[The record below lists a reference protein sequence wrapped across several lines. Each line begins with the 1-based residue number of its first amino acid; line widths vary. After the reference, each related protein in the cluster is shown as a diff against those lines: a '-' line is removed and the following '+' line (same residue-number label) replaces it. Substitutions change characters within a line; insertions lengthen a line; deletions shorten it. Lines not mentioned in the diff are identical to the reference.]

1 MRMQTIFFIALA
13 VAIVLFIVKNREGL
27 RWDRGFAGFRPAV
40 TGVIT
45 EGNLEIAGNPVEDVA
60 IKAMM
65 IKKIVDATTEEIFR
79 TKGLKMFPIET
90 VFIQVFDS
98 PDKIKELKQN
108 RPDVYQ
114 AYVKFLQARDKD
126 AVLTR
131 NGDGTDQEQLA
142 RAALISYLDQ
152 LKRDQDYATVPDN
165 VPATY
170 RCRFLLLETERFY
183 GTEVDVIAIGDETGI
198 KIQGITSQPLKD
210 GNKLRA
216 FQDTLKAGEWMPY
229 DTIANA
235 NVPNKSALSLVDKA
249 IKSKWGDGDD
259 QRYLNTIDQIVAN
272 DYDENYGLTEG
283 MKQFENPN
291 TPYLR

>member
-13 VAIVLFIVKNREGL
+13 VAIVLYVVKTREGL

-40 TGVIT
+40 SGVIT
-45 EGNLEIAGNPVEDVA
+45 DGNLEIAGNPVEDVA
-60 IKAMM
+60 VKALM
-65 IKKIVDATTEEIFR
+65 IKKILDATVQEIYD
-79 TKGLKMFPIET
+79 KNGLKMFPIET

-98 PDKIKELKQN
+98 PDKMKELKQN
-108 RPDVYQ
+108 RPDVYD

-131 NGDGTDQEQLA
+131 DGNGTEQEELA
-142 RAALISYLDQ
+142 RASLISYLET

-183 GTEVDVIAIGDETGI
+183 GTEVDVIAMGDDTGI

-210 GNKLRA
+210 GEPIKA
-216 FQDTLKAGEWMPY
+216 FKETLKAGEWMPY

-235 NVPNKSALSLVDKA
+235 NVPNKSALALAEQA
-249 IKSKWGDGDD
+249 IKDKWGEDFQTYEATATADVG
-259 QRYLNTIDQIVAN
+259 
-272 DYDENYGLTEG
+272 
-283 MKQFENPN
+283 QFNPPV

>member
-1 MRMQTIFFIALA
+1 MRMQTIFFIVLA
-13 VAIVLFIVKNREGL
+13 VAIVGYLVMNREGL
-27 RWDRGFAGFRPAV
+27 RWDRRFAGFRPAV

-45 EGNLEIAGNPVEDVA
+45 EGDLEITGNPVEDVA
-60 IKAMM
+60 VKAMM
-65 IKKIVDATTEEIFR
+65 IKKILDATTEEIFR

-90 VFIQVFDS
+90 VFIQVFDT
-98 PDKIKELKQN
+98 PNKIKELKQK
-108 RPDVYQ
+108 RPDVYE

-142 RAALISYLDQ
+142 RAALISYLEQ

-183 GTEVDVIAIGDETGI
+183 GTEVDVIAIGDEDGI

-210 GNKLRA
+210 GDKIKA
-216 FQDTLKAGEWMPY
+216 FQNQLQVGEWLPY

-235 NVPNKSALSLVDKA
+235 NVPNKSALALAEKA
-249 IKSKWGDGDD
+249 IKDKWGDGDD

-272 DYDENYGLTEG
+272 KYDENYGL
-283 MKQFENPN
+283 
-291 TPYLR
+291 

>member
-1 MRMQTIFFIALA
+1 MRMQTIFFIVLA
-13 VAIVLFIVKNREGL
+13 VAIVGYLVMNREGL

-45 EGNLEIAGNPVEDVA
+45 EGNLEITGNPVDDVA
-60 IKAMM
+60 VKAMM
-65 IKKIVDATTEEIFR
+65 IKKILDATTEEIFR

-98 PDKIKELKQN
+98 PDKIKELKQK
-108 RPDVYQ
+108 RPDVYD

-142 RAALISYLDQ
+142 RAALISYLEQ

-183 GTEVDVIAIGDETGI
+183 GTEVDVIAIGDEDGI

-210 GNKLRA
+210 GDKIKA
-216 FQDTLKAGEWMPY
+216 FQNQLQVGEWLPY

-235 NVPNKSALSLVDKA
+235 NVPNKSALTLAEKA
-249 IKSKWGDGDD
+249 IKDKWGDGDD
-259 QRYLNTIDQIVAN
+259 QRYLNTIDQIVSN
-272 DYDENYGLTEG
+272 KYDENYGL
-283 MKQFENPN
+283 
-291 TPYLR
+291 

>member
-1 MRMQTIFFIALA
+1 MQTIFFIALA
-13 VAIVLFIVKNREGL
+13 VAIVLYVMKNREGL

-40 TGVIT
+40 SGVVT
-45 EGNLEIAGNPVEDVA
+45 EGNLEITGNPVEDVA
-60 IKAMM
+60 IKALM
-65 IKKIVDATTEEIFR
+65 IKKILDATVQEIYN
-79 TKGLKMFPIET
+79 KNGLKMFPIET

-98 PDKIKELKQN
+98 PDKIKELKQK
-108 RPDVYQ
+108 RPDVYD

-131 NGDGTDQEQLA
+131 NGDGTAQEELA
-142 RAALISYLDQ
+142 RASLISYLET

-183 GTEVDVIAIGDETGI
+183 GTEVDVIAMGDETGI

-210 GNKLRA
+210 GEPIKA
-216 FQDTLKAGEWMPY
+216 FKDTLKAGEWMPY
-229 DTIANA
+229 NTIANA
-235 NVPNKSALSLVDKA
+235 NVPNKSALALAEQA
-249 IKSKWGDGDD
+249 IKDKWGEDFQTYEATATADVG
-259 QRYLNTIDQIVAN
+259 
-272 DYDENYGLTEG
+272 
-283 MKQFENPN
+283 QFNPPV

>member
-1 MRMQTIFFIALA
+1 MRMQTIFFIVLA
-13 VAIVLFIVKNREGL
+13 VAIVGYLVMNREGL

-45 EGNLEIAGNPVEDVA
+45 EGDLEITGNPVEDVA
-60 IKAMM
+60 VKAMM
-65 IKKIVDATTEEIFR
+65 IKKILDATTEEIFR

-90 VFIQVFDS
+90 VFIQVFDT
-98 PDKIKELKQN
+98 PNKIKELKQK
-108 RPDVYQ
+108 RPDVYE

-131 NGDGTDQEQLA
+131 NGDGNEQEQFA
-142 RAALISYLDQ
+142 RSSLINYLET
-152 LKRDQDYATVPDN
+152 LKRDQDYNTVPDN

-198 KIQGITSQPLKD
+198 KIQGITSQPLKNGD
-210 GNKLRA
+210 KIKA
-216 FQDTLKAGEWMPY
+216 FQNQLQVGEWLPY

-235 NVPNKSALSLVDKA
+235 NVPNKSALALAEKA
-249 IKSKWGDGDD
+249 IKDKWGDGDD

-272 DYDENYGLTEG
+272 KYDENYGL
-283 MKQFENPN
+283 
-291 TPYLR
+291 

>member
-45 EGNLEIAGNPVEDVA
+45 EGNLEITGTPVEDVA
-60 IKAMM
+60 VKAMM
-65 IKKIVDATTEEIFR
+65 IKKILDATVEEIFR

-142 RAALISYLDQ
+142 RAALISYLEQ

-249 IKSKWGDGDD
+249 IKDKWGEDF
-259 QRYLNTIDQIVAN
+259 QTYESTAVA
-272 DYDENYGLTEG
+272 DVG
-283 MKQFENPN
+283 QFNPPV

>member
-1 MRMQTIFFIALA
+1 MQTIFFIALA

-40 TGVIT
+40 SGVIT
-45 EGNLEIAGNPVEDVA
+45 EGNLEITGTPVEDVA
-60 IKAMM
+60 VKAMM
-65 IKKIVDATTEEIFR
+65 IKKILDATVEEIFR

-142 RAALISYLDQ
+142 RAALISYLEQ

-249 IKSKWGDGDD
+249 IKDKWGEDF
-259 QRYLNTIDQIVAN
+259 QTYESTAVA
-272 DYDENYGLTEG
+272 DVG
-283 MKQFENPN
+283 QFNPPV

>member
-1 MRMQTIFFIALA
+1 MRMQTIFFIVLA
-13 VAIVLFIVKNREGL
+13 VAIVGYLVMNREGL

-45 EGNLEIAGNPVEDVA
+45 EGDLEITGNPVEDVA
-60 IKAMM
+60 VKAMM
-65 IKKIVDATTEEIFR
+65 IKKILDATTEEIFR

-90 VFIQVFDS
+90 VFIQVFDT
-98 PDKIKELKQN
+98 PNKIKELKQN
-108 RPDVYQ
+108 RPDVYE

-131 NGDGTDQEQLA
+131 NGDGNEQEQFA
-142 RAALISYLDQ
+142 RSSLINYLET
-152 LKRDQDYATVPDN
+152 LKRDQDYNTVPDN

-198 KIQGITSQPLKD
+198 KIQGITSQPLKNGD
-210 GNKLRA
+210 KIKA
-216 FQDTLKAGEWMPY
+216 FQNQLQVGEWLPY

-235 NVPNKSALSLVDKA
+235 NVPNKSALALAEKA
-249 IKSKWGDGDD
+249 IKDKWGDGDD
-259 QRYLNTIDQIVAN
+259 QRYLNTIDQIVSN
-272 DYDENYGLTEG
+272 KYDENYGL
-283 MKQFENPN
+283 
-291 TPYLR
+291 

>member
-1 MRMQTIFFIALA
+1 MQTIFFIALA
-13 VAIVLFIVKNREGL
+13 VAIVLYVVKNREGL

-40 TGVIT
+40 SGVIT
-45 EGNLEIAGNPVEDVA
+45 DGDLEIIGNPVEDVA
-60 IKAMM
+60 VKALM
-65 IKKIVDATTEEIFR
+65 IKKILDATVQDIYD
-79 TKGLKMFPIET
+79 KNGLKMFPIET

-98 PDKIKELKQN
+98 PDKIKELKQK
-108 RPDVYQ
+108 RPDVYD

-131 NGDGTDQEQLA
+131 DGNGTEQERLA
-142 RAALISYLDQ
+142 RASLISYLDT

-183 GTEVDVIAIGDETGI
+183 GTEVDVIAMGDETGI

-210 GNKLRA
+210 GEPIKA
-216 FQDTLKAGEWMPY
+216 FKDTLKAGEWMPY
-229 DTIANA
+229 DTIANT
-235 NVPNKSALSLVDKA
+235 NVPNKSALALAEKA
-249 IKSKWGDGDD
+249 IKDKWGEDFQTYEATAMADVG
-259 QRYLNTIDQIVAN
+259 
-272 DYDENYGLTEG
+272 
-283 MKQFENPN
+283 QFNPPV

>member
-1 MRMQTIFFIALA
+1 MQTIFFIVLA
-13 VAIVLFIVKNREGL
+13 VAIVGYLVMNREGL

-45 EGNLEIAGNPVEDVA
+45 EGNLEISGNPVEDVA
-60 IKAMM
+60 VKALM
-65 IKKIVDATTEEIFR
+65 IKKIVDATVDEIFR

-90 VFIQVFDS
+90 IFIQVFDS

-108 RPDVYQ
+108 RPDVYE

-131 NGDGTDQEQLA
+131 NGDGTEQEQLA
-142 RAALISYLDQ
+142 RSALVSYLDT
-152 LKRDQDYATVPDN
+152 LKRDQNYNTVPDN

-183 GTEVDVIAIGDETGI
+183 GTEVDMIAIGDENGI

-210 GNKLRA
+210 GEPIKA
-216 FQDTLKAGEWMPY
+216 FRDQLQVGEWMPY

-235 NVPNKSALSLVDKA
+235 NVPNKSAMALVDKA
-249 IKSKWGDGDD
+249 IKAKWGDGDD
-259 QRYLNTIDQIVAN
+259 KRYIETIEASNEWLAN
-272 DYDENYGLTEG
+272 NPDD
-283 MKQFENPN
+283 FENPD

>member
-249 IKSKWGDGDD
+249 IKSKWGEDF
-259 QRYLNTIDQIVAN
+259 QTYESTAVA
-272 DYDENYGLTEG
+272 DVG
-283 MKQFENPN
+283 QFNPPV

>member
-13 VAIVLFIVKNREGL
+13 VAIVGYLVMNREGL

-45 EGNLEIAGNPVEDVA
+45 EGNLEISGNPVEDVA
-60 IKAMM
+60 VKALM
-65 IKKIVDATTEEIFR
+65 IKKILDATVDEIFR

-90 VFIQVFDS
+90 IFIQVFDS

-108 RPDVYQ
+108 RPDVYE

-131 NGDGTDQEQLA
+131 NGDGTEQEKLA
-142 RAALISYLDQ
+142 RSALVSYLDQ
-152 LKRDQDYATVPDN
+152 LKRDQNYNTVPDN

-183 GTEVDVIAIGDETGI
+183 GTEVDVIAIGDENGI

-210 GNKLRA
+210 GEPIKA
-216 FQDTLKAGEWMPY
+216 FQDKLKVGEWMPY

-235 NVPNKSALSLVDKA
+235 NVPNKSALALVDKA
-249 IKSKWGDGDD
+249 IKEKWGDGEDK
-259 QRYLNTIDQIVAN
+259 RYTETERIAQEWLAAN
-272 DYDENYGLTEG
+272 PDEDTTN
-283 MKQFENPN
+283 MN
-291 TPYLR
+291 

>member
-249 IKSKWGDGDD
+249 IKAKWGDGDD

>member
-1 MRMQTIFFIALA
+1 MQTIFFIALA
-13 VAIVLFIVKNREGL
+13 VAIVGYLVMNREGL

-45 EGNLEIAGNPVEDVA
+45 EGNLEISGNPVEDVA
-60 IKAMM
+60 VKALM
-65 IKKIVDATTEEIFR
+65 IKKILDATVDEIFR

-90 VFIQVFDS
+90 IFIQVFDS

-108 RPDVYQ
+108 RPDVYE

-131 NGDGTDQEQLA
+131 NGDGTEQEKLA
-142 RAALISYLDQ
+142 RSALVSYLDQ
-152 LKRDQDYATVPDN
+152 LKRDQNYNTVPDN

-183 GTEVDVIAIGDETGI
+183 GTEVDVIAIGDENGI

-210 GNKLRA
+210 GEPIKA
-216 FQDTLKAGEWMPY
+216 FQDKLKVGEWMPY

-235 NVPNKSALSLVDKA
+235 NVPNKSALALVDKA
-249 IKSKWGDGDD
+249 IKEKWGDGEDK
-259 QRYLNTIDQIVAN
+259 RYTETERIAQEWLAAN
-272 DYDENYGLTEG
+272 PDEDTTN
-283 MKQFENPN
+283 MN
-291 TPYLR
+291 

>member
-249 IKSKWGDGDD
+249 IKSKWGDG
-259 QRYLNTIDQIVAN
+259 R
-272 DYDENYGLTEG
+272 
-283 MKQFENPN
+283 
-291 TPYLR
+291 

>member
-1 MRMQTIFFIALA
+1 MRMQTIFFIVLA
-13 VAIVLFIVKNREGL
+13 VAIVGYLVMNREGL

-45 EGNLEIAGNPVEDVA
+45 EGNLEITGNPVDDVA
-60 IKAMM
+60 VKAMM
-65 IKKIVDATTEEIFR
+65 IKKILDATTEEIFR

-98 PDKIKELKQN
+98 PDKIKELKQK
-108 RPDVYQ
+108 RPDVYD

-142 RAALISYLDQ
+142 RAALISYLEQ

-183 GTEVDVIAIGDETGI
+183 GTEVDVIAIGDEDGI
-198 KIQGITSQPLKD
+198 KIQGITSQPLKNGD
-210 GNKLRA
+210 KIKA
-216 FQDTLKAGEWMPY
+216 FQNQLQVGEWLPY

-235 NVPNKSALSLVDKA
+235 NVPNKSALALAEKA
-249 IKSKWGDGDD
+249 IKDKWGEDF
-259 QRYLNTIDQIVAN
+259 QTYESTAVA
-272 DYDENYGLTEG
+272 DVG
-283 MKQFENPN
+283 QFNPPV

>member
-1 MRMQTIFFIALA
+1 MQTIFFIALA
-13 VAIVLFIVKNREGL
+13 VAIVLYVVKNREGL

-40 TGVIT
+40 SGVIT
-45 EGNLEIAGNPVEDVA
+45 EGNLDITGNPVEDVA
-60 IKAMM
+60 VKALM
-65 IKKIVDATTEEIFR
+65 IKKILDATVQEIYD
-79 TKGLKMFPIET
+79 KNGLKMFPIET

-98 PDKIKELKQN
+98 PDKMKELKQN
-108 RPDVYQ
+108 RPDVYD

-131 NGDGTDQEQLA
+131 DGNGTEQERLA
-142 RAALISYLDQ
+142 RASLISYLDT

-183 GTEVDVIAIGDETGI
+183 GTEVDVIAMGDETGI

-210 GNKLRA
+210 GEPIKA
-216 FQDTLKAGEWMPY
+216 FKDTLKAGEWMPY
-229 DTIANA
+229 DTIANT
-235 NVPNKSALSLVDKA
+235 NVPNKSALALAEKA
-249 IKSKWGDGDD
+249 IKDKWGEDFQTYEATAMADVG
-259 QRYLNTIDQIVAN
+259 
-272 DYDENYGLTEG
+272 
-283 MKQFENPN
+283 QFNPPV

>member
-235 NVPNKSALSLVDKA
+235 NVPNKSALALAEKA
-249 IKSKWGDGDD
+249 IKDKWGDGDD

-272 DYDENYGLTEG
+272 KYDENYGL
-283 MKQFENPN
+283 
-291 TPYLR
+291 

>member
-1 MRMQTIFFIALA
+1 MQTIFFIVLA
-13 VAIVLFIVKNREGL
+13 VAIVGYLVMNREGL

-45 EGNLEIAGNPVEDVA
+45 EGNLEISGNPVEDVA
-60 IKAMM
+60 VKALM
-65 IKKIVDATTEEIFR
+65 IKKIVDATVDEIFR

-90 VFIQVFDS
+90 IFIQVFDS

-108 RPDVYQ
+108 RPDVYE

-131 NGDGTDQEQLA
+131 NGDGTEQEQLA
-142 RAALISYLDQ
+142 RSALVSYLDT
-152 LKRDQDYATVPDN
+152 LKRDQDYNTVPDN

-183 GTEVDVIAIGDETGI
+183 GTEVDVIAIGDENGI

-210 GNKLRA
+210 GEPIKA
-216 FQDTLKAGEWMPY
+216 FRNQLQVGEWMPY

-235 NVPNKSALSLVDKA
+235 NVPNKSAMALVDKA
-249 IKSKWGDGDD
+249 IKAKWGDGDD
-259 QRYLNTIDQIVAN
+259 KRYIETIEASNEWLAN
-272 DYDENYGLTEG
+272 NPDD
-283 MKQFENPN
+283 FENPD

>member
-1 MRMQTIFFIALA
+1 MQTIFFIVLA
-13 VAIVLFIVKNREGL
+13 VAIVGYLVMNREGL

-45 EGNLEIAGNPVEDVA
+45 EGNLEISGNPVEDVA
-60 IKAMM
+60 VKALM
-65 IKKIVDATTEEIFR
+65 IKKIVDATVDEIFR

-90 VFIQVFDS
+90 IFIQVFDS

-108 RPDVYQ
+108 RPDVYE

-131 NGDGTDQEQLA
+131 NGDGTEQEQLA
-142 RAALISYLDQ
+142 RSALVSYLDT
-152 LKRDQDYATVPDN
+152 LKRDQNYNTVPDN

-183 GTEVDVIAIGDETGI
+183 GTEVDVIAIGDENGI

-210 GNKLRA
+210 GEPIKA
-216 FQDTLKAGEWMPY
+216 FRNQLQVGEWMPY

-235 NVPNKSALSLVDKA
+235 NVPNKSAMALVDKA
-249 IKSKWGDGDD
+249 IKAKWGDGDD
-259 QRYLNTIDQIVAN
+259 KRYIETIEASNEWLAN
-272 DYDENYGLTEG
+272 NPDD
-283 MKQFENPN
+283 FENPD

>member
-1 MRMQTIFFIALA
+1 MRMQTIFFIVLA
-13 VAIVLFIVKNREGL
+13 VAIVGYLVMNREGL

-45 EGNLEIAGNPVEDVA
+45 EGNLEITGNPVDDVA
-60 IKAMM
+60 VKAMM
-65 IKKIVDATTEEIFR
+65 IKKILDATTEEIFR

-98 PDKIKELKQN
+98 PDKIKELKQK
-108 RPDVYQ
+108 RPDVYD
-114 AYVKFLQARDKD
+114 AYVKFLQARDED

-142 RAALISYLDQ
+142 RAALISYLEQ

-183 GTEVDVIAIGDETGI
+183 GTEVDVIAIGDEDGI
-198 KIQGITSQPLKD
+198 KIQGITSQPLKNGD
-210 GNKLRA
+210 KIKA
-216 FQDTLKAGEWMPY
+216 FQNQLQVGEWLPY

-235 NVPNKSALSLVDKA
+235 NVPNKSALALAEKA
-249 IKSKWGDGDD
+249 IKDKWGDGEDK
-259 QRYLNTIDQIVAN
+259 RYSETVTAATKWLAAN
-272 DYDENYGLTEG
+272 PDEDTTN
-283 MKQFENPN
+283 MN
-291 TPYLR
+291 

>member
-1 MRMQTIFFIALA
+1 MQTIFLIVLA
-13 VAIVLFIVKNREGL
+13 VAIVGYLVMNREGL

-45 EGNLEIAGNPVEDVA
+45 EGDLEITGNPVEDVA
-60 IKAMM
+60 VKALM
-65 IKKIVDATTEEIFR
+65 IKKIVDATVDEIFR

-90 VFIQVFDS
+90 IFIQVFDS
-98 PDKIKELKQN
+98 PDKIKELKQK
-108 RPDVYQ
+108 RPDVYE

-131 NGDGTDQEQLA
+131 NGDGTEQEQLA
-142 RAALISYLDQ
+142 RTALINYLEA
-152 LKRDQDYATVPDN
+152 LKRDQDYNTVPDN

-183 GTEVDVIAIGDETGI
+183 GTEVDVIAIGDEDGI
-198 KIQGITSQPLKD
+198 KIQGITSQPLKNGD
-210 GNKLRA
+210 KIKAYQDKL
-216 FQDTLKAGEWMPY
+216 QVGEWMPY

-235 NVPNKSALSLVDKA
+235 NVPNKSALALAEQA
-249 IKSKWGDGDD
+249 IKDKWGEDFQTYETTATADVG
-259 QRYLNTIDQIVAN
+259 
-272 DYDENYGLTEG
+272 
-283 MKQFENPN
+283 QFNPPV

>member
-1 MRMQTIFFIALA
+1 MQTIFFIALA

-142 RAALISYLDQ
+142 RAALISYLEQ

-249 IKSKWGDGDD
+249 IKDKWGEDF
-259 QRYLNTIDQIVAN
+259 QTYESTAVA
-272 DYDENYGLTEG
+272 DVG
-283 MKQFENPN
+283 QFNPPV

>member
-249 IKSKWGDGDD
+249 IKAKWGEDF
-259 QRYLNTIDQIVAN
+259 QTYESTAVA
-272 DYDENYGLTEG
+272 DVG
-283 MKQFENPN
+283 QFNPPV

>member
-1 MRMQTIFFIALA
+1 MRMQTIFLIVLA
-13 VAIVLFIVKNREGL
+13 VAIVGYLVMNREGL

-60 IKAMM
+60 VKAMM
-65 IKKIVDATTEEIFR
+65 IKKILDATTQEIFN

-90 VFIQVFDS
+90 VFIQVFDT
-98 PDKIKELKQN
+98 PDKIKELKQK
-108 RPDVYQ
+108 RPDVYD

-131 NGDGTDQEQLA
+131 GGDGTKQEELA
-142 RAALISYLDQ
+142 RASLISYLDT
-152 LKRDQDYATVPDN
+152 LKRGQDYNTVPDN

-183 GTEVDVIAIGDETGI
+183 GTEVDVIAIGDEDGI
-198 KIQGITSQPLKD
+198 KIQGITSQPLKNGD
-210 GNKLRA
+210 KIKA
-216 FQDTLKAGEWMPY
+216 FQDKLQVGEWMPY
-229 DTIANA
+229 DTIANT
-235 NVPNKSALSLVDKA
+235 NVPNKSALALAEKA
-249 IKSKWGDGDD
+249 IKDKWGEDF
-259 QRYLNTIDQIVAN
+259 QTYESTAVA
-272 DYDENYGLTEG
+272 DVG
-283 MKQFENPN
+283 QFNPPV

>member
-1 MRMQTIFFIALA
+1 MRMQTIFFIVLA
-13 VAIVLFIVKNREGL
+13 VAIVGYLVMNREGL

-45 EGNLEIAGNPVEDVA
+45 EGNLEISGNPVEDVA
-60 IKAMM
+60 VKALM
-65 IKKIVDATTEEIFR
+65 IKKIVDATVDEIFR

-90 VFIQVFDS
+90 IFIQVFDS

-108 RPDVYQ
+108 RPDVYE

-131 NGDGTDQEQLA
+131 NGDGTEQEQLA
-142 RAALISYLDQ
+142 RSALVSYLDT
-152 LKRDQDYATVPDN
+152 LKRDQNYNTVPDN

-183 GTEVDVIAIGDETGI
+183 GTEVDVIAIGDENGI

-210 GNKLRA
+210 GEPIKA
-216 FQDTLKAGEWMPY
+216 FRNQLQVGEWMPY

-235 NVPNKSALSLVDKA
+235 NVPNKSAMALVDKA
-249 IKSKWGDGDD
+249 IKAKWGDGDD
-259 QRYLNTIDQIVAN
+259 KRYIETIEASNEWLAN
-272 DYDENYGLTEG
+272 NPDD
-283 MKQFENPN
+283 FENPD

>member
-1 MRMQTIFFIALA
+1 MRMQTIFFIVLA
-13 VAIVLFIVKNREGL
+13 VAIVGYLVMNREGL

-45 EGNLEIAGNPVEDVA
+45 EGNLEISGNPVEDVA
-60 IKAMM
+60 VKALM
-65 IKKIVDATTEEIFR
+65 IKKIVDATVDEIFR

-90 VFIQVFDS
+90 IFIQVFDS

-108 RPDVYQ
+108 RPDVYE

-131 NGDGTDQEQLA
+131 NGDGTEQEQLA
-142 RAALISYLDQ
+142 RSALVSYLDQ
-152 LKRDQDYATVPDN
+152 LKRDQNYNTVPDN

-183 GTEVDVIAIGDETGI
+183 GTEVDVIAIGDENGI

-210 GNKLRA
+210 GEPIKA
-216 FQDTLKAGEWMPY
+216 FRNQLQVGEWMPY

-235 NVPNKSALSLVDKA
+235 NVPNKSAMALVDKA
-249 IKSKWGDGDD
+249 IKAKWGDGDD
-259 QRYLNTIDQIVAN
+259 KRYIETIEASNEWLAN
-272 DYDENYGLTEG
+272 NPDD
-283 MKQFENPN
+283 FENPD